1 MDKVDVGGLQFS
13 YQIAGARDAPP
24 LVLIMGLGSQLT
36 HWPDDF
42 VAAIAGRGFRVVR
55 FDNRDAG
62 LSSRVPRGVV
72 PDIEALVHG
81 AVPNPT
87 PPGAYT
93 LIDMAADT
101 AGLIRELGLGPAHLV
116 GVSMG
121 GRIAQLTA
129 ALYPKRVRALIPIM
143 SFSGAPVFDP
153 GSAPAR
159 RVLYEKPRDEGDPE
173 AILDHLVRVYQTI
186 NGSGFPWPE
195 ADLRA
200 HLSRSYHR
208 AYDPDGVARQMAAVA
223 GTPFD
228 PELHGRIKAPT
239 LVIHGS
245 EDALVPLDRG
255 ADLARRIPGAHLQ
268 IVDGMGHT
276 LAPGLRALLVDLIA
290 DHCRAADHRS

>member
-1 MDKVDVGGLQFS
+1 MHQVDVGGLELS
-13 YQIAGARDAPP
+13 YQIVGPREAPP

-36 HWPDDF
+36 HWPDEL
-42 VAAIAGRGFRVVR
+42 VEAIAGRGFQVVR

-62 LSSRVPRGVV
+62 LSSRVPCGVV
-72 PDIEALVHG
+72 PDIEALVRETASG
-81 AVPNPT
+81 AT

-101 AGLIRELGLGPAHLV
+101 AGVIRELDLAPAHLV

-129 ALYPKRVRALIPIM
+129 ALHAEVVRALIPIM
-143 SFSGAPVFDP
+143 TFSGAPVVDL
-153 GSAPAR
+153 GSDPAR
-159 RVLYEKPRDEGDPE
+159 RVLYEKPRDEADPE
-173 AILDHLVRVYQTI
+173 AILDHLVWVYQTI

-200 HLSRSYHR
+200 HLSRSFHR

-228 PELHGRIKAPT
+228 PGLHDRIKAPT

-245 EDALVPLDRG
+245 EDPLVPPDRG
-255 ADLARRIPGAHLQ
+255 QDLARRIPGARLQ

-276 LAPGLRALLVDLIA
+276 LAPGLRAVLVDLIA
-290 DHCRAADHRS
+290 DHCRAAHEQS